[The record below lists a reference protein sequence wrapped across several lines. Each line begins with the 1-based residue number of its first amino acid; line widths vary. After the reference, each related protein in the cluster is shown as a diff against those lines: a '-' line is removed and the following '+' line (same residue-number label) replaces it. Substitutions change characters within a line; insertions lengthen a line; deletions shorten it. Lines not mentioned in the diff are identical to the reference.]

1 MKALVAVASRHGST
15 REIAKAIADEL
26 RAMGIATDLRE
37 AAAVDQL
44 DGYDAVILG
53 SAVYM
58 GRWMS
63 EAKAFANRHRSRLA
77 ALPVWLFSS
86 GPLGQEETPQGA
98 DPFDLGAM
106 QEATGAR
113 EHVVFAGSLD
123 PQTAGF
129 FERFIIKRVHAP
141 YGDFRDWEKVRAWA
155 RPIGEALAGRVE
167 AVTV

>member
-1 MKALVAVASRHGST
+1 MTALVAVASRHGST

-26 RAMGIATDLRE
+26 RAMGIVTDLRE
-37 AAAVDQL
+37 AAAVDQI

-58 GRWMS
+58 GRWMP
-63 EAKAFANRHRSRLA
+63 EAKSFANRHRARLA

-86 GPLGQEETPQGA
+86 GPLGPEETPASVSPG
-98 DPFDLGAM
+98 DLAAM

-123 PQTAGF
+123 LQTVSL
-129 FERFIIKRVHAP
+129 FERLVIKLVHAP

-167 AVTV
+167 AATV